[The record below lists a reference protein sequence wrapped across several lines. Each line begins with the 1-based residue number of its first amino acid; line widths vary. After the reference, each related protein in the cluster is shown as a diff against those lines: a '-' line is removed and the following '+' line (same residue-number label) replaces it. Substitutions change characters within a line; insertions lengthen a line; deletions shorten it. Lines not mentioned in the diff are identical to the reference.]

1 MEKAILEI
9 NLLEQKIASNNK
21 RIEKKYNL
29 IIRKFDAYC
38 THQHVTV
45 MDEISWMS
53 ESGYSAI
60 ELLEYIDDHY
70 DELECALNG
79 DEYKEPKKH
88 DRYFCLDCK
97 LRKIVDYENSTL
109 VCTKCGVFEYHPVH
123 VQSYNHTMRYSR
135 RKCIY
140 KRSDNFK
147 VILDQFFYGGKQFVP
162 DEIMKTIRDEIHDE
176 TNILY
181 NYTIPLTIPIL
192 ECILRRNKMMK
203 YKNSIYFIYFKLK
216 GQPLPYITI
225 TEKDMMLN
233 IFNIVSTIYD
243 KYKPNDRKSFLNYS
257 FVLKQILI
265 VLGKNDYAK
274 YIPPLKTNKK
284 QKELER
290 IWELITKDPEWVAAL
305 QKRKIV

>member
-1 MEKAILEI
+1 M
-9 NLLEQKIASNNK
+9 SV
-21 RIEKKYNL
+21 IE
-29 IIRKFDAYC
+29 
-38 THQHVTV
+38 
-45 MDEISWMS
+45 EISK
-53 ESGYSAI
+53 
-60 ELLEYIDDHY
+60 LLKNGCDDDVLLNYIYENH
-70 DELECALNG
+70 DELECELNG
-79 DEYKEPKKH
+79 EEYKEPKKR
-88 DRYFCLDCK
+88 DRYFCMGCK
-97 LRKIVDYENSTL
+97 LRKIVDYEKSIL
-109 VCTKCGVFEYHPVH
+109 VCIKCGVFEYYPVH

-140 KRSDNFK
+140 KRSYNFK
-147 VILDQFFYGGKQFVP
+147 VILEMFFYGLKQRVP
-162 DEIMKTIRDEIHDE
+162 DDVMKAIRNEICNRD
-176 TNILY
+176 NILY

-192 ECILRRNKMMK
+192 ECILKRNKMMK
-203 YKNSIYFIYFKLK
+203 YKNSIYFIFFKLK
-216 GQPLPYITI
+216 SQPLPYITI

-233 IFNIVSTIYD
+233 MFNVVSNIYD

-274 YIPPLKTNKK
+274 YIPPLKTNSK

>member
-1 MEKAILEI
+1 MSVMEKISK
-9 NLLEQKIASNNK
+9 LLKNGC
-21 RIEKKYNL
+21 
-29 IIRKFDAYC
+29 DDD
-38 THQHVTV
+38 V
-45 MDEISWMS
+45 
-53 ESGYSAI
+53 
-60 ELLEYIDDHY
+60 LLEYINEHY
-70 DELECALNG
+70 DELECELNG
-79 DEYKEPKKH
+79 EVYEEPKKH
-88 DRYFCLDCK
+88 KRNFCIDCN
-97 LRKIVDYENSTL
+97 LEMLIDYENSTL

-162 DEIMKTIRDEIHDE
+162 DDVMEAIRDEIHDE

-181 NYTIPLTIPIL
+181 NYTIPITIPIL
-192 ECILRRNKMMK
+192 ECILKRNKMMK
-203 YKNSIYFIYFKLK
+203 YKNSIYLIYFKLSGVHFPCSTMK
-216 GQPLPYITI
+216 EYKSI
-225 TEKDMMLN
+225 LN
-233 IFNIVSTIYD
+233 AFNVVSDIYD
-243 KYKPNDRKSFLNYS
+243 KYKPKGRKSFLNYS

-274 YIPPLKTNKK
+274 YIPPLKTNSK

-290 IWELITKDPEWVAAL
+290 IWELITKDPEWVEAL

>member
-1 MEKAILEI
+1 MVM
-9 NLLEQKIASNNK
+9 SV
-21 RIEKKYNL
+21 IE
-29 IIRKFDAYC
+29 
-38 THQHVTV
+38 
-45 MDEISWMS
+45 EISKLS
-53 ESGYSAI
+53 KNGCDDDV
-60 ELLEYIDDHY
+60 LLEYIDYHY

-79 DEYKEPKKH
+79 EVYEEPKKH

-97 LRKIVDYENSTL
+97 LRKIVDYEKSTL
-109 VCTKCGVFEYHPVH
+109 VCTKCGVFEYYPVH
-123 VQSYNHTMRYSR
+123 MQSYNHTMRYSR

-147 VILDQFFYGGKQFVP
+147 VILDQLFYGGKQFVP
-162 DEIMKTIRDEIHDE
+162 DYIMKTIRDEIHDE

-181 NYTIPLTIPIL
+181 NYTIQLTIPIL
-192 ECILRRNKMMK
+192 ECILKRNKMMK
-203 YKNSIYFIYFKLK
+203 YKNSIYFIFFKLS
-216 GQPLPYITI
+216 GVPFPCNTI
-225 TEKDMMLN
+225 KEYNSILN
-233 IFNIVSTIYD
+233 AFNVVSKIYD
-243 KYKPNDRKSFLNYS
+243 KYKPKDRKSFLNYS

-274 YIPPLKTNKK
+274 YIPPLKTNSK